1 MTNAHDAPE
10 IIIIVTHRRRR
21 RPPAW
26 YVVDVIDVDV
36 VVVPVVIIT
45 DDKLGGADPI
55 RRDADDDADEPRII
69 RVHASQSQ
77 SRVHTPALR
86 FVSFVLPARET
97 LSVNVFYLHWCLP
110 I

>member
-1 MTNAHDAPE
+1 MTHAHDAPE
-10 IIIIVTHRRRR
+10 IIIIVTHRRRPR
-21 RPPAW
+21 PPPAW

-55 RRDADDDADEPRII
+55 RRDADDDANEPRI

-86 FVSFVLPARET
+86 FVSFFPRVKT